1 MRIEKSDAYPVH
13 THYVID
19 GRAAVH
25 ELFSEPMRSVFFA
38 ILVLWR
44 FVVNLLDQHHEEVE
58 IYNNETETTTCGD
71 LSTDLNNATTW
82 LSRLFDVASPP
93 RVYNRDKKQLMSWA
107 RSVSVHMII
116 DHAPGIYERAGCKF
130 GNYNEEAVEMQH
142 RQTKEIAHQYN
153 FGRGSIERYIQ
164 KIQVAKNSIIDRGQ
178 LRIHAARN
186 LKKTRARSHKNEK
199 MRERYEAKAVMEMLQ
214 QCWKGSSS
222 CSEANQYRKAFS
234 NKWKVEWTSSTPRV
248 VFDDPSGF
256 IPPYWAKTSGKADET
271 DAAEFDAIGDTV
283 LPLAVGRDVAEDP
296 AAFMRIAEADN
307 DATEMTGGAVGAAAE
322 AEASDEP
329 DLETATEVAEE
340 TEEEQIVLPAAGDR
354 METEELAREAEAAD
368 REAEAAGGSPS
379 LPPTHAPTARGLPAP
394 TPTAKPAPKPTRR
407 GNKAGRKQQGQAHRG
422 QPARRR
428 SARSSGSELR

>member
-1 MRIEKSDAYPVH
+1 MWSPYLAPLRTKVSTRLLKCENILMRIEKRTISQC
-13 THYVID
+13 THIMSSNSVYCHSSIFFYCTKHLNHWMRVLVFSGLRQFTRSLDFSSITTWS
-19 GRAAVH
+19 
-25 ELFSEPMRSVFFA
+25 ELS
-38 ILVLWR
+38 
-44 FVVNLLDQHHEEVE
+44 
-58 IYNNETETTTCGD
+58 
-71 LSTDLNNATTW
+71 NATATSVVRYEE
-82 LSRLFDVASPP
+82 LLGLPK
-93 RVYNRDKKQLMSWA
+93 DK
-107 RSVSVHMII
+107 
-116 DHAPGIYERAGCKF
+116 RAG
-130 GNYNEEAVEMQH
+130 
-142 RQTKEIAHQYN
+142 
-153 FGRGSIERYIQ
+153 
-164 KIQVAKNSIIDRGQ
+164 AKNSIIDRGQ

>member
-1 MRIEKSDAYPVH
+1 MTHIPVH
-13 THYVID
+13 THDVNLS

-164 KIQVAKNSIIDRGQ
+164 KI
-178 LRIHAARN
+178 
-186 LKKTRARSHKNEK
+186 
-199 MRERYEAKAVMEMLQ
+199 
-214 QCWKGSSS
+214 
-222 CSEANQYRKAFS
+222 
-234 NKWKVEWTSSTPRV
+234 
-248 VFDDPSGF
+248 
-256 IPPYWAKTSGKADET
+256 
-271 DAAEFDAIGDTV
+271 
-283 LPLAVGRDVAEDP
+283 
-296 AAFMRIAEADN
+296 
-307 DATEMTGGAVGAAAE
+307 
-322 AEASDEP
+322 
-329 DLETATEVAEE
+329 
-340 TEEEQIVLPAAGDR
+340 
-354 METEELAREAEAAD
+354 
-368 REAEAAGGSPS
+368 
-379 LPPTHAPTARGLPAP
+379 
-394 TPTAKPAPKPTRR
+394 
-407 GNKAGRKQQGQAHRG
+407 
-422 QPARRR
+422 
-428 SARSSGSELR
+428 